1 MTVEALSS
9 TADLDDAREKMIQSF
24 AVLDDTMLD
33 EPGVVGEWSVRQTIA
48 HLLAWDAWGSRAL
61 AALERGED
69 LALPDAETM
78 NHEWYE
84 RAAGLSGT
92 ELRRMLRTSRT
103 DLVSRLA
110 AMSDTERSQPR
121 YELGE
126 RLMSADDFIDGFIE
140 HDKEHAS
147 EIRAWR
153 KSRGIC

>member
-9 TADLDDAREKMIQSF
+9 TADLDDAREKVVQSF
-24 AVLDDTMLD
+24 AMLDDAMLD
-33 EPGVVGEWSVRQTIA
+33 EPGVVGDWSVRQTIA
-48 HLLAWDAWGSRAL
+48 HLLAWDAWETGAL

-69 LALPDAETM
+69 LALPDDETL
-78 NHEWYE
+78 NREWYA
-84 RAAGLSGT
+84 RTRGLSGE
-92 ELRRMLRTSRT
+92 ELRRMLRRSRA

-110 AMSDTERSQPR
+110 AMSDEERSRPR